1 FTVQDCNI
9 IDIPTFTDERGA
21 ISVMDKE
28 LPFQVRR
35 VFWLHHIAD
44 GKDRGEHA
52 LLDSTEI
59 IVAVHGS
66 FVVDLVMSLGG
77 FPLKKEGS
85 QGQCKTFV
93 VALKFAQFDFLR
105 RTGRKTTPIL
115 LLDDIFDKLDARRVE
130 QIVKLVASDEF
141 GQTFITDT
149 NKDNLDAILSS
160 MNGEYKLFDV
170 SAGEIKERH
179 V

>member
-1 FTVQDCNI
+1 MITNFTVKDCNL
-9 IDIPTFTDERGA
+9 IDVPTFTDERGA

-66 FVVDLVMSLGG
+66 FVVDLDDTVS
-77 FPLKKEGS
+77 
-85 QGQCKTFV
+85 KTSV
-93 VALKFAQFDFLR
+93 
-105 RTGRKTTPIL
+105 
-115 LLDDIFDKLDARRVE
+115 LLDSPGKGLVIRPGIWFRTHSYKDDGVSLILAEEAYSRDKYTYDFE
-130 QIVKLVASDEF
+130 
-141 GQTFITDT
+141 
-149 NKDNLDAILSS
+149 
-160 MNGEYKLFDV
+160 EYKRMRKGL
-170 SAGEIKERH
+170 
-179 V
+179 

>member
-1 FTVQDCNI
+1 MITSFTVQDCNLI
-9 IDIPTFTDERGA
+9 NIPTFTDERGA

-66 FVVDLVMSLGG
+66 FVVDLDDTESKTSVMLDSPDKGLIIRPGIWFRTHSYNDDGVSLILAEEEYDRNKYTYDYEE
-77 FPLKKEGS
+77 FER
-85 QGQCKTFV
+85 
-93 VALKFAQFDFLR
+93 LR
-105 RTGRKTTPIL
+105 
-115 LLDDIFDKLDARRVE
+115 
-130 QIVKLVASDEF
+130 
-141 GQTFITDT
+141 QT
-149 NKDNLDAILSS
+149 N
-160 MNGEYKLFDV
+160 
-170 SAGEIKERH
+170 
-179 V
+179 

>member
-1 FTVQDCNI
+1 MNAGFTVQDCNI

-28 LPFQVRR
+28 LPFHVRR

-66 FVVDLVMSLGG
+66 FEVDLDDTVS
-77 FPLKKEGS
+77 
-85 QGQCKTFV
+85 KTSV
-93 VALKFAQFDFLR
+93 
-105 RTGRKTTPIL
+105 
-115 LLDDIFDKLDARRVE
+115 LLDSPDKGLVIRPGIWFRTHSYKNDGVSLILAEEEYARDKYTYDYEEFKRLRK
-130 QIVKLVASDEF
+130 KL
-141 GQTFITDT
+141 
-149 NKDNLDAILSS
+149 
-160 MNGEYKLFDV
+160 
-170 SAGEIKERH
+170 
-179 V
+179 